1 MDNKFI
7 KLHEFTFTVPE
18 EDIVKDSVTI
28 SKLFTYG
35 RDRYIFVNRKDITY
49 FREDDVFP
57 LTVLS
62 LRGLHTIWVTEDVDM
77 IFKILN
83 GHYTY
88 NLESGK
94 YEK

>member
-18 EDIVKDSVTI
+18 EDIVKDPVTI

-49 FREDDVFP
+49 FREDGVYP

-62 LRGLHTIWVTEDVDM
+62 LRGLHTIYVTEDVDK

-83 GHYTY
+83 NHITFD
-88 NLESGK
+88 LRSGE
-94 YEK
+94 YE